1 MKLAHALIVHIGR
14 NQDPVSALESYLKPS
29 DKVLQV
35 AEHKKEKG
43 VSVGIFIEDVR
54 AIQEMVRTA
63 SPKSRT
69 IVALHD
75 AAKMT
80 SQAQNALLKLL
91 EEPRS
96 NLHFILLSAHPQT
109 LLATVRSRCQLVKAH
124 STVDVELP
132 SDKKAKIL
140 FMADGSRSEVH
151 RLARDAHYYER
162 QEKRFEAA
170 KRLLSAS
177 AAEQLGA
184 IAEVKESRE
193 HALELLHAALVVVR
207 FMLVRNPTKQLHART
222 KKILQAEKSLQQN
235 GNVRLWLLSCVL

>member
-1 MKLAHALIVHIGR
+1 MVQIGR
-14 NQDPVSALESYLKPS
+14 NQDPRSALEHYIQPS
-29 DKVLQV
+29 DRVLPV

-54 AIQEMVRTA
+54 AIQEMVRTS

-69 IVALHD
+69 VVALYD

-91 EEPRS
+91 EEPRN
-96 NLHFILLSAHPQT
+96 NLHFILLSTHPQR
-109 LLATVRSRCQLVKAH
+109 LLPTVRSRCQFVQMP
-124 STVDVELP
+124 SVIQIELP

-140 FMADGSRSEVH
+140 FMADGSESEVE
-151 RLARDAHYYER
+151 RLSKDPEYYAQQER
-162 QEKRFEAA
+162 RFGAA
-170 KRLLSAS
+170 KRLLSAH
-177 AAEQLGA
+177 AAEQLA
-184 IAEVKESRE
+184 AVAEVKESRE

-207 FMLVRNPTKQLHART
+207 FMLVRKPTKELHARA

-235 GNVRLWLLSCVL
+235 GNVRLWLLACVL